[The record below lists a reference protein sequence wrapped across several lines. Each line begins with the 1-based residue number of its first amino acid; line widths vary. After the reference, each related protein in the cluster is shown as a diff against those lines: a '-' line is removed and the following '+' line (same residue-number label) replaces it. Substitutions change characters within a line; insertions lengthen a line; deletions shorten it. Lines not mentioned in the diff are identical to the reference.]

1 MQQVWK
7 LRKEL
12 QESQDSCGRVKRSNM
27 HLIQDLDAARALHQD
42 GLLATD
48 ELRAACDDADSRLAV
63 ALANTARMQALGL
76 HLTLYN

>member
-1 MQQVWK
+1 
-7 LRKEL
+7 
-12 QESQDSCGRVKRSNM
+12 M

-48 ELRAACDDADSRLAV
+48 ELRAACDDANSRLSV